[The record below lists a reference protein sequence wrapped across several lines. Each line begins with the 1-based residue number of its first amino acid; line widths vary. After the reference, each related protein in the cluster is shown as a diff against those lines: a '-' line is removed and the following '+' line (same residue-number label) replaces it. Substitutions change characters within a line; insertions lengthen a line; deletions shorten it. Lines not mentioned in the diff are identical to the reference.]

1 MWESNPDGPA
11 MISLL
16 KQDSCENRNEIQ
28 KDARRGRSIVDGAL
42 FIVGL
47 WLLLEF
53 WFRD

>member
-42 FIVGL
+42 YRRTMAPVGIL
-47 WLLLEF
+47 V
-53 WFRD
+53 

>member
-1 MWESNPDGPA
+1 

-42 FIVGL
+42 FIVDYGSCWNSGL
-47 WLLLEF
+47 GI
-53 WFRD
+53 RAKIGIR

>member
-1 MWESNPDGPA
+1 

-47 WLLLEF
+47 WLLWNSGLGI
-53 WFRD
+53 RAKIGIR